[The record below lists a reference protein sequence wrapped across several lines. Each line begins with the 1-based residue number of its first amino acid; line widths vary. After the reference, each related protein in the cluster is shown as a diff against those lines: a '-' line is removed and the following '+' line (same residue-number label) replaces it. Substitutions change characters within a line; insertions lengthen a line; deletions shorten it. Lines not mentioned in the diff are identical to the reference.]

1 MEQDRKCQIGVVL
14 GSASDLDKVSGLFK
28 VFEEFE
34 VQYELAIIS
43 AHRTPHLL
51 EEYARCAPSRGI
63 QVIIAAAGLSA
74 ALPGVLASMVSVPV
88 IGIPVSA
95 GTLNGMDALLSISQM
110 PPGVPVGCVGINSA
124 KNAGL
129 LALRILGLANPSLRS
144 RLSEYTQSMADDVVE
159 RARAL
164 KEEGYPIWNS

>member
-1 MEQDRKCQIGVVL
+1 MEQDRKCQVGIVL
-14 GSASDLDKVSGLFK
+14 GSASDLDKVTGLFK
-28 VFEEFE
+28 VFDEFQ
-34 VQYELAIIS
+34 VQYEIAIIS

-51 EEYARCAPSRGI
+51 EEYARCVPSRGI
-63 QVIIAAAGLSA
+63 QVIIAAAGLAA
-74 ALPGVLASMVSVPV
+74 ALPGVLASIVNVPV

-129 LALRILGLANPSLRS
+129 LALRILGLANPGLRN
-144 RLSEYTQSMADDVVE
+144 RLSEYTQAMADDVVKK
-159 RARAL
+159 ARAL
-164 KEEGYPIWNS
+164 REEGYPIWNS